1 MTELKQM
8 EAKSK
13 ELVFECHNC
22 HHMGLVLT
30 DKNQPKFYHCPVCNK
45 QHTLESD
52 GKMHST
58 SLVMA

>member
-1 MTELKQM
+1 M